1 MKILMAEDD
10 TTIREGVSEYLKAF
24 GYTVVEA
31 KNGREALELFDKDIK
46 LAILDIQMPF
56 FTGLEVLQEMRKKSK
71 IRIHSSSFLSRSI
84 EDAERICEI

>member
-31 KNGREALELFDKDIK
+31 KNGREALELLTRTLSLQSWIFKCPFDG
-46 LAILDIQMPF
+46 
-56 FTGLEVLQEMRKKSK
+56 T
-71 IRIHSSSFLSRSI
+71 
-84 EDAERICEI
+84 